1 MASRRS
7 LARTRESNKMDVGTH
22 ALASIA
28 LTRALIPRAPLTA
41 WIFVVAAGTIAD
53 VDALSG
59 GFGPSA
65 YLAWRHTFLH
75 SIVASVSAGL
85 ILGVAY
91 VFLTRNATP
100 AKLSMEALFSAIFVS
115 EFLHLAMDA
124 CQSAGIELLWPFR
137 AQRIAADWLAGVDPW
152 VITILIAALVLP
164 ELLRLVSDEIGAKSE
179 GPRGRVGAILG
190 LALVIF
196 YIGVRAN
203 FHANVI
209 AAIQARS
216 YRGETPRRAGAY
228 AESVSLFTWHA
239 IMETDRAL
247 QKLTIDA
254 TPGASFDPEGGTTL
268 FKPEP
273 SPILES
279 AQGSEAAREFL
290 RVAIFPKASIEKTPE
305 GYEVQIRDLRYA
317 VSGETRHEIV
327 AVIQTDSNGRVT
339 LDELRWGRD
348 FRRR

>member
-1 MASRRS
+1 
-7 LARTRESNKMDVGTH
+7 MDVGTH
-22 ALASIA
+22 ALGSIA
-28 LTRALIPRAPLTA
+28 VTHALIPRAPLTA
-41 WIFVVAAGTIAD
+41 WIFVIVAGTIAD
-53 VDALSG
+53 VDALSSA
-59 GFGPSA
+59 FGPSA
-65 YLAWRHTFLH
+65 YLDWHHTFTH
-75 SIVASVSAGL
+75 SIVGSVAVGV

-91 VFLTRNATP
+91 LLVTRKPTA
-100 AKLSMEALFSAIFVS
+100 AKLSAGALLSAIFVS

-124 CQSAGIELLWPFR
+124 CQSAGIELLWPFSMH
-137 AQRIAADWLAGVDPW
+137 RIAADWLAGVDPW
-152 VITILIAALVLP
+152 IITILVAALALP
-164 ELLRLVSDEIGAKSE
+164 ELLRLVSDEIGAKSKNR
-179 GPRGRVGAILG
+179 RGRVGAILG

-196 YIGVRAN
+196 YVGVRAN

-239 IMETDRAL
+239 IVETDRAL
-247 QKLTIDA
+247 QELSIDA

-279 AQGSEAAREFL
+279 AQGSKAAREFL

-317 VSGETRHEIV
+317 VSSETRHEIV
-327 AVIQTDSNGRVT
+327 AVIQTDSKGRVT